1 MEARRVDEDK
11 KKIQSSRQ
19 QDKDKS
25 EKESIDHN
33 VTPDREKNGMSSQQL
48 KVDVAVKL
56 REKL

>member
-1 MEARRVDEDK
+1 MKARRVDEYK

-56 REKL
+56 REVV